1 MKPRNFIQVPE
12 MNRNMLSKVIAQL
25 EPSTTEEV
33 DNAVKRM
40 RCFPSYRLDMP
51 SVELAKVLLEE
62 VYVAT
67 VPGAAFGACGEGHLR
82 LSYATST
89 DRVAEAFERM
99 ETFLRRRAG
108 DSRPRAISI

>member
-1 MKPRNFIQVPE
+1 
-12 MNRNMLSKVIAQL
+12 MNRNMLSKIIAKL
-25 EPSTTEEV
+25 EPSATEEV

-40 RCFPSYRLDMP
+40 RCFPSSRLDMP

-62 VYVAT
+62 VHVAT

-89 DRVAEAFERM
+89 DHIAEAFERM
-99 ETFLRRRAG
+99 EPFFHQ
-108 DSRPRAISI
+108 